1 MLTHLHLTAHVV
13 WDDVLWQVIAVY
25 QDGADSQTV
34 ALEHSGR
41 APLDGE
47 DSPQA
52 VLAAAVRA
60 LERQCVEKRAP
71 H

>member
-13 WDDVLWQVIAVY
+13 WDDVLWQVIAIY
-25 QDGADSQTV
+25 QDSADGESVT
-34 ALEHSGR
+34 LHHSGR

-60 LERQCVEKRAP
+60 LERECVK
-71 H
+71 